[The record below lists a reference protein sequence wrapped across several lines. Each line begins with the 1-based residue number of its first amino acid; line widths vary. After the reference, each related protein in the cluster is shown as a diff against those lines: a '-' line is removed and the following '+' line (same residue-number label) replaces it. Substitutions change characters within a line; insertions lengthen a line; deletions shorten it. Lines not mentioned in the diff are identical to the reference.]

1 MQTAELEHKVLELE
15 PRDRARLARLLLES
29 LQEISELEIQEL
41 WLDEAERRDRAVD
54 EGKMQLIPSDEVMK
68 EAWARLS

>member
-1 MQTAELEHKVLELE
+1 MQTAELEHQVLE
-15 PRDRARLARLLLES
+15 A
-29 LQEISELEIQEL
+29 IQEL

-54 EGKMQLIPSDEVMK
+54 EGKTQLIPADEVMK

>member
-1 MQTAELEHKVLELE
+1 MQTAELEHQVLELE

-29 LQEISELEIQEL
+29 LKEISEQEIQEL

-54 EGKMQLIPSDEVMK
+54 EGEMQLIPADEVMK